1 MISYGGGDR
10 VIFKCGG
17 RVLAPVE
24 MEEPTVEPT
33 LVESAVP
40 DPVVEAETP
49 AAMADATV
57 EASKFRGKNTRTG
70 GSYIPPQRAALMKQD
85 LPEEGSEAYQ
95 RLSWEALRKS
105 INGLINKINTSNIKE
120 IIVELFGEN
129 LVRGRGLLVRSVMKA
144 QAQALPFTGIY
155 AAMMAVLNT
164 KLPMIGELLLTRLI
178 HQFRRAYRRN
188 DKAQCLAVTMFLAH
202 LVNQRVAHEIVALQV
217 LTLLLERPTDDSAEI
232 AVGFMRECGAALAEM
247 SPKPSNAIFERFRVI
262 LHEGL
267 IDKRVQYMIEVL
279 FQLRKDNF
287 VGHEAIPVSLDL
299 VSEEDQITHY
309 ISLDDELDPQDG
321 LNIFKFDEE
330 FLEKEKKYAQ
340 IKEEILGET
349 DDEAEE
355 EEEEVAP
362 AVENKTVS
370 IRDETST
377 DLINLRKTIYL
388 TVMSSVDFEEC
399 GHKLLKLNIPEGLEI
414 ELCNMIVE
422 CCSQERTYLK
432 FFGLL
437 SERFCE
443 LDSVWRE
450 AFEACFDQVYS
461 TVHRLET
468 NRIRNICRLFGHLL
482 YTDAI
487 SWGVFASIR
496 LTEEDTTSASRIFI
510 KFLFQELSELY
521 GIPKLNARLSDPGM
535 LRDYFGD
542 LFPKDSPRNTRFAIN
557 FFTAIGLGGLTEG
570 LREHL
575 ATVQAVQDEEPR
587 YIEPQSYIGSPLSDT
602 SDDSYASSPSRSPS
616 RSPSPRRHRE
626 RSPDRRYDGRHR
638 DRSLERSPGRRA
650 RTPPR
655 HRERSMD
662 RSGRRERSRTPPRYR
677 RRSPSRSRSRTRS
690 RRRHDSRSPRR
701 SHR

>member
-1 MISYGGGDR
+1 MD
-10 VIFKCGG
+10 
-17 RVLAPVE
+17 E
-24 MEEPTVEPT
+24 TTVEPSAT
-33 LVESAVP
+33 EPAVEQP
-40 DPVVEAETP
+40 VEAPLAKESSNASVP
-49 AAMADATV
+49 
-57 EASKFRGKNTRTG
+57 EISKFSTKNSRTG
-70 GSYIPPQRAALMKQD
+70 GAYVPPQRAARMQQD
-85 LPEEGSEAYQ
+85 LPDERSEAYQ

-129 LVRGRGLLVRSVMKA
+129 LVRGRGVLVRSVMKA
-144 QAQALPFTGIY
+144 QAQALPFTSIY

-164 KLPMIGELLLTRLI
+164 KLPMVGELLLTRLI
-178 HQFRRAYRRN
+178 YQFRRAYRRN
-188 DKAQCLAVTMFLAH
+188 DKAQCLAATLFLAH
-202 LVNQRVAHEIVALQV
+202 LVNQRLAHEIVALQV
-217 LTLLLERPTDDSAEI
+217 LTLLLERPTDDSVEI

-321 LNIFKFDEE
+321 LNAFKVDPEY
-330 FLEKEKKYAQ
+330 LEKEEKYNQ

-349 DDEAEE
+349 DDEV
-355 EEEEVAP
+355 EEEVAP
-362 AVENKTVS
+362 VVEERNKTVL

-437 SERFCE
+437 SERFCQ
-443 LDSVWRE
+443 LDAVWRE
-450 AFEACFDQVYS
+450 AFETCFDQVYS

-496 LTEEDTTSASRIFI
+496 LTEEDTTSASRIFV

-521 GIPKLNARLSDPGM
+521 GIPRLNARLSDPTM
-535 LRDYFGD
+535 LRDYFSD

-575 ATVQAVQDEEPR
+575 VTVQAVQEEPPK
-587 YIEPQSYIGSPLSDT
+587 YIEQASTRMGSPLSDT
-602 SDDSYASSPSRSPS
+602 SDDDSYASSPSRSPS
-616 RSPSPRRHRE
+616 RSPPRYRNGSRSRDRYTGRDRSRTPVRSRRDRSASPRHRG
-626 RSPDRRYDGRHR
+626 RSISRTPPRRRHR
-638 DRSLERSPGRRA
+638 DRSSP
-650 RTPPR
+650 
-655 HRERSMD
+655 
-662 RSGRRERSRTPPRYR
+662 SRTPPQYR
-677 RRSPSRSRSRTRS
+677 RRSPGHSRTRS
-690 RRRHDSRSPRR
+690 RRRYDSRSPRR
-701 SHR
+701 R